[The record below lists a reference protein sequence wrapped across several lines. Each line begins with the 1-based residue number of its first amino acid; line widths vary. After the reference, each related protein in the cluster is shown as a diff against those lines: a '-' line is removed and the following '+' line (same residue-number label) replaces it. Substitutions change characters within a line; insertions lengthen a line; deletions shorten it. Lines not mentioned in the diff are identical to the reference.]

1 MSMHKILSSILFL
14 LVTSGAIGQ
23 VMGTVD
29 KKTKEFS
36 VPPNQKIDYRVYGY
50 QYPNITT
57 VKMICFSS
65 HEGDVRDNYSGC
77 PLGSYYDTD
86 RLKPGDKIVYL
97 GGIGT
102 FGKMSFI
109 SGDGKKTL
117 FYLPKS
123 SFKIK

>member
-1 MSMHKILSSILFL
+1 MHKILSSILFML
-14 LVTSGAIGQ
+14 FAYGAIGQ
-23 VMGTVD
+23 VMGIVD

-36 VPPNQKIDYRVYGY
+36 VPPNQKIEYRVYGY

-77 PLGSYYDTD
+77 RLGSYYDTD
-86 RLKPGDKIVYL
+86 RMKPGDKILYL
-97 GGIGT
+97 GGVGT
-102 FGKMSFI
+102 FGKMTYI
-109 SGDGKKTL
+109 SRDGTKTL